1 MNQFFCIM
9 GKSASGKDTIYEA
22 LKKDINLQP
31 YIPYTTRPIRT
42 GEKQGET
49 YHFVTKEQMEEW
61 EKEGKVIEIRKYN
74 TVEGIWMYA
83 TIEDEQWKLGKDM
96 LTIGTLESYEK
107 MLSYFEKS
115 GMWNIVPIYIEVP
128 EEERVRRALVREK
141 AQKNPKIEEMKRRLE
156 ADNQDFTE
164 EKIAQLG
171 ITKEVR
177 FQNLDLN
184 ICINRIKQYIQEKR
198 MGEKLWG
205 DLEETKER

>member
-1 MNQFFCIM
+1 M

-141 AQKNPKIEEMKRRLE
+141 AQKNPKFEEMKRRLE

>member
-141 AQKNPKIEEMKRRLE
+141 AQKNPKFEEMKRRLE

>member
-1 MNQFFCIM
+1 M